1 MNTWYNILFCCD
13 CIWPVLRCTTAL
25 WWWQIIERESRRWAN
40 NCHRTPWFG
49 EEIGKRT
56 KRETPGTDMLK
67 SVWGFDPLRRKKIS
81 IVLARVYFGSGQI
94 QFVVVVGRS
103 QVQVMTGHILDAG
116 LYFRHFPFCISCS
129 SFLQFQTFLCISSLS
144 EPENMELSASN
155 KHVEYEEE
163 CVLYNFDWSIIRPPV
178 GLRCVRFWRVG
189 GAAEVKESLTA
200 NMGEGAGFSLASLA
214 PCANGSVIYLVKC
227 IFQEFLKFIVNATF
241 VPGRVKS
248 VTLSVVQR
256 LKSVTCFVCGQIIVH
271 TSSPA
276 SCSFLTWD
284 LVHAQSC
291 GKHFQEVKK
300 SLFLDLSWSNV
311 SDKSVIG
318 HNFPRRIW
326 VASFFLVSKAGQR
339 TVNEGRSCAV
349 IIVCNQ

>member
-1 MNTWYNILFCCD
+1 M
-13 CIWPVLRCTTAL
+13 
-25 WWWQIIERESRRWAN
+25 
-40 NCHRTPWFG
+40 
-49 EEIGKRT
+49 
-56 KRETPGTDMLK
+56 
-67 SVWGFDPLRRKKIS
+67 
-81 IVLARVYFGSGQI
+81 LARVYFGSGQI
-94 QFVVVVGRS
+94 QFAVVVGRS

-163 CVLYNFDWSIIRPPV
+163 CVLYNFDWSIIPPPPV

-227 IFQEFLKFIVNATF
+227 ISKEFLKFIVNATF

-256 LKSVTCFVCGQIIVH
+256 LKSVTCFVCGQITVH

-276 SCSFLTWD
+276 S
-284 LVHAQSC
+284 
-291 GKHFQEVKK
+291 
-300 SLFLDLSWSNV
+300 
-311 SDKSVIG
+311 
-318 HNFPRRIW
+318 
-326 VASFFLVSKAGQR
+326 
-339 TVNEGRSCAV
+339 
-349 IIVCNQ
+349 

>member
-1 MNTWYNILFCCD
+1 MLKSIWGLDPLKDINSAGKGVFWIWANTVCGCGWSVTSTGND
-13 CIWPVLRCTTAL
+13 RTHP
-25 WWWQIIERESRRWAN
+25 RRWAVF
-40 NCHRTPWFG
+40 PSLP
-49 EEIGKRT
+49 I
-56 KRETPGTDMLK
+56 
-67 SVWGFDPLRRKKIS
+67 
-81 IVLARVYFGSGQI
+81 
-94 QFVVVVGRS
+94 
-103 QVQVMTGHILDAG
+103 
-116 LYFRHFPFCISCS
+116 LYFLFIIFAISDLS
-129 SFLQFQTFLCISSLS
+129 ISSLS

-163 CVLYNFDWSIIRPPV
+163 CVLYNFDWSIIPPPPV

-284 LVHAQSC
+284 LVHAQSR

-311 SDKSVIG
+311 SNKSVIG

-326 VASFFLVSKAGQR
+326 VASFFLVSKAQQR
-339 TVNEGRSCAV
+339 TVNEGQVLRGNNCLQSSSKPGLDQLILCCKARTFFAS
-349 IIVCNQ
+349 NQ

>member
-1 MNTWYNILFCCD
+1 M
-13 CIWPVLRCTTAL
+13 
-25 WWWQIIERESRRWAN
+25 
-40 NCHRTPWFG
+40 
-49 EEIGKRT
+49 
-56 KRETPGTDMLK
+56 
-67 SVWGFDPLRRKKIS
+67 
-81 IVLARVYFGSGQI
+81 LARVYFGSGQI

-129 SFLQFQTFLCISSLS
+129 SFLQFQTFLYHYLCLNQKTWDKVHQTNMLS
-144 EPENMELSASN
+144 MR
-155 KHVEYEEE
+155 K
-163 CVLYNFDWSIIRPPV
+163 NFDWYIIPPPV

-276 SCSFLTWD
+276 S
-284 LVHAQSC
+284 
-291 GKHFQEVKK
+291 
-300 SLFLDLSWSNV
+300 
-311 SDKSVIG
+311 
-318 HNFPRRIW
+318 
-326 VASFFLVSKAGQR
+326 
-339 TVNEGRSCAV
+339 
-349 IIVCNQ
+349 

>member
-1 MNTWYNILFCCD
+1 
-13 CIWPVLRCTTAL
+13 
-25 WWWQIIERESRRWAN
+25 
-40 NCHRTPWFG
+40 
-49 EEIGKRT
+49 
-56 KRETPGTDMLK
+56 
-67 SVWGFDPLRRKKIS
+67 
-81 IVLARVYFGSGQI
+81 
-94 QFVVVVGRS
+94 
-103 QVQVMTGHILDAG
+103 
-116 LYFRHFPFCISCS
+116 
-129 SFLQFQTFLCISSLS
+129 
-144 EPENMELSASN
+144 MELSASN

-163 CVLYNFDWSIIRPPV
+163 CVLYNFDWSIIPPPPV

-284 LVHAQSC
+284 LVHAQSR

-311 SDKSVIG
+311 SNKSVIG

-326 VASFFLVSKAGQR
+326 VASFFLVSKAEQR

-349 IIVCNQ
+349 IIVYNHQANPDLINLFCVVKQEHFLPEISNKPHLHLWLKVGLRQWSCLYCILLSSIVVYIAYAAPYPMTKVGWRQLSCRPNSIRGRLQRPRRTGAPSW